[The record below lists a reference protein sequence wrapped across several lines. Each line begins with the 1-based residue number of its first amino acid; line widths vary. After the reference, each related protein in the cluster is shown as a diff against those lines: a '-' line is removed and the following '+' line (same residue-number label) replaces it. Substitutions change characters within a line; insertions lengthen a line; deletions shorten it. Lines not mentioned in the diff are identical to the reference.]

1 MSFSTENNE
10 KHDVTLPSIGI
21 PFEVLFHPEL
31 TNTEK
36 ILFGFMRNMSKRPE
50 GCTASNRY
58 LGGLIGA
65 SIDTVSK
72 AVANLNLWQLINVY
86 YESNPDG
93 SQRRRIYVNPRLTQM
108 YEKVVFGQG
117 TLEVEHRIQP
127 KKYGPCRVIRKEL
140 SREKIEKAYP
150 SMKHIAPLPSEEST
164 RALLR
169 NHYPPNHESLTP
181 YEESTR
187 KVVNERVIERVQDI
201 SGEQSPPVDIS
212 NDSHEEK
219 EKKTVQPVDRN
230 EEYMPFAKRLAD
242 IIRKKKRINKNSS
255 IRAWTDDLR
264 KLVTIDLVEDDHE
277 AKIARVNR
285 ALDWYEQ
292 NIGGK
297 FVPDIQSGAAFRQ
310 KFTNIENAIERQEQY
325 AGHDTGPSAN
335 SRGSAQSDPKKP
347 VDEGLGP
354 RPLFQKEFG
363 KDLGDWLFENAFKPL
378 RDVYSGPDGELLRGV
393 TRSNLAQS
401 IVHMLRQIQDRQKN
415 LPSDFFDTHP
425 YYGFMSILK
434 AYVQH
439 LEEARS
445 WLDTPTLAMLDVSHS
460 IFGRF
465 RKQYARDSDHLA
477 RDPFTGL
484 PPSPV

>member
-1 MSFSTENNE
+1 MASDPVKRIRDVAHLWSDKRILVFFRKNFDKNHYKNLRTVYLALCEIDSDFNETGQIIGFTKTVATYAGVHEDSVRLYLRALQKADLIDYWQENRQGKFGNT
-10 KHDVTLPSIGI
+10 TLMLYKWEEGREE
-21 PFEVLFHPEL
+21 EV
-31 TNTEK
+31 K
-36 ILFGFMRNMSKRPE
+36 SKMERVL
-50 GCTASNRY
+50 NRKY
-58 LGGLIGA
+58 
-65 SIDTVSK
+65 
-72 AVANLNLWQLINVY
+72 
-86 YESNPDG
+86 
-93 SQRRRIYVNPRLTQM
+93 RRRKSPGTVNNGAGNSGD
-108 YEKVVFGQG
+108 FNND
-117 TLEVEHRIQP
+117 
-127 KKYGPCRVIRKEL
+127 
-140 SREKIEKAYP
+140 
-150 SMKHIAPLPSEEST
+150 
-164 RALLR
+164 LR
-169 NHYPPNHESLTP
+169 SDISNNDLRSY
-181 YEESTR
+181 
-187 KVVNERVIERVQDI
+187 QDI

-219 EKKTVQPVDRN
+219 EKETVQPVDRN

-255 IRAWTDDLR
+255 IRSWADDFR

-297 FVPDIQSGAAFRQ
+297 FVPDIQSGASFRQ
-310 KFTNIENAIERQEQY
+310 KLPNIENAIERQEKY
-325 AGHDTGPSAN
+325 AGRDTGTSAKQT
-335 SRGSAQSDPKKP
+335 SKGSAQSAPSKP
-347 VDEGLGP
+347 VDNGLGP
-354 RPLFQKEFG
+354 RPLFRKEFG
-363 KDLGDWLFENAFKPL
+363 NDLGDWLFENAFKPL
-378 RDVYSGPDGELLRGV
+378 KDVFSGPDGELLRGV

-401 IVHMLRQIQDRQKN
+401 IVHMLHQIQDRQKN
-415 LPSDFFDTHP
+415 LPPDFFDTHP

-445 WLDTPTLAMLDVSHS
+445 WLDAPTLAMLDISHS

-484 PPSPV
+484 PPSSV